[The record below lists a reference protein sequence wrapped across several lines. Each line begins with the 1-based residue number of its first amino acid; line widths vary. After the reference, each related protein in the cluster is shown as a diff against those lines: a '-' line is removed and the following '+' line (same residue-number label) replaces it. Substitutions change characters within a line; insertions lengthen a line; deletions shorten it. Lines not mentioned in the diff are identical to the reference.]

1 MTEFASQSKQRK
13 APAEGARRAQH
24 MESHYN
30 TDTQHVLEERL
41 ALQARDVL
49 GYEVAVIDASEAL
62 AELASDAWE
71 NC

>member
-1 MTEFASQSKQRK
+1 MKSQALTESR
-13 APAEGARRAQH
+13 
-24 MESHYN
+24 YN
-30 TDTQHVLEERL
+30 ADTQHVLEERL

-62 AELASDAWE
+62 AALASDAWE